1 MHARSI
7 GFVLIVLLCQGH
19 AGTGPAAP
27 QAGLDRLEALVL
39 QGSFRDAGK
48 LAADILADPAFDAR
62 ARGVCGLALLKA
74 GRLQEAEKALEE
86 AAAVSPG
93 DPEAHLGLGRL
104 ARIRNDMDAAIAHF
118 RRAVSSKA
126 FYEDALRQLWRAAWD
141 RGEVADLFE
150 IYKTAEE
157 RYARESKPLPS
168 WFGNGLAQ
176 VRGLAGKRLFEM
188 TGRFE
193 RVKVPLVTAGPHGR
207 TRMIALDLNGRA
219 GYLFHID
226 SALPEFMTISPLLA
240 EELGLVPT
248 GSATSTGVGTAP
260 IATRFSMLD
269 EVRLGPL
276 SFRNVPV
283 MVSDVQT
290 LRGLKEGLL
299 GTAWLKRF
307 NVTIDV
313 DSGSMDLFPLGRPE
327 LLAKGIDRARVAAEV
342 PLLLF
347 DATMVE
353 ASLAGAPPALYILD
367 SAAATNLVDGPF
379 FEAHIKPKIDPS
391 RIVRSA
397 IRGAG
402 GAQAVNRI
410 EGLSIA
416 LGSLLFEGQTAHE
429 FPMGELNMIG
439 GRYAAGLLGNPL
451 LWPYRVHMDFKNGR
465 LILEKRPGS

>member
-48 LAADILADPAFDAR
+48 LAADILADPTFDAR

-327 LLAKGIDRARVAAEV
+327 LLAKGIDPARVAAEV